1 MTYNPTNWKDQIVTD
16 PTKYKITKEDGTKE
30 VVNIEREP
38 GEIIQEGTRITADKL
53 NNIEEGIKGAADLV
67 NDLAGEKRTK
77 ETVKGN
83 AEDIGGISAQMAELA
98 EDLDAHETKDIT
110 SHNVS
115 RGVSTFAGAGQEVI
129 ISHGLSITP
138 TSAYVFP
145 TVNPEGY
152 LGEVWIRIDE
162 TNLYIGNSG
171 SFTGEMSWVAIG

>member
-1 MTYNPTNWKDQIVTD
+1 MTYNPINWKDQIVTD

-83 AEDIGGISAQMAELA
+83 AENIGGICAQMAELA
-98 EDLDAHETKDIT
+98 TLND
-110 SHNVS
+110 NVT
-115 RGVSTFAGAGQEVI
+115 GDKWEWK
-129 ISHGLSITP
+129 ISDGI
-138 TSAYVFP
+138 VFLEK
-145 TVNPEGY
+145 VVE
-152 LGEVWIRIDE
+152 
-162 TNLYIGNSG
+162 
-171 SFTGEMSWVAIG
+171 